1 MSVADPAAPERPR
14 PTVFLSYASE
24 DRSAAQALR
33 DALPLFGLEIW
44 YDESD
49 LVGGDAWDRK
59 IRRQIRECDF
69 FMPVIS
75 AHTEARHEGYFR
87 REWRLA
93 VERTLDMADDHIFL
107 VPVVIDETVES
118 SARVPEKFLAVQW
131 LRIPGGHPTP
141 ALEALCKRL
150 VSGES
155 PAVSAQRNAPERP
168 VARRPQEPRPQESRL
183 QEPRSQEPRGA
194 FPEFPREEPGQKIRY
209 GAQVV
214 GWSFQ
219 SAWIALQRLPKW
231 LRIVIYIWVGV
242 LVLTRACSSPG
253 QHSEH
258 ITAEQAK
265 KLAQVSDSTPL
276 NWSNKEDVANFVAQ
290 ITQAVP
296 GAAGNARPGR
306 NALLAIPFSAPSGD
320 PVAQKLAGSAFA
332 QVYGRIALARHG
344 HVGLTELP
352 SSLDSATVMGLGRA
366 QHSSYVIYGA
376 VDGAAATQVLRV
388 NLANVADGSIKWSES
403 YPVAGADPARIAA
416 DVVSNLP
423 STEDE

>member
-1 MSVADPAAPERPR
+1 MSAADSTASVHPR

-24 DRSAAQALR
+24 DRAAAQALR
-33 DALPLFGLEIW
+33 DALPHYGLEVW

-49 LVGGDAWDRK
+49 LTGGDAWDQK
-59 IRRQIRECDF
+59 IRRQIRECDY
-69 FMPVIS
+69 FMPVVS

-107 VPVVIDETVES
+107 VPVVIDETIES

-131 LRIPGGHPTP
+131 LRVPGGHPTST
-141 ALEALCKRL
+141 LEALCQRL
-150 VSGES
+150 VSGQPLALPPQKKS
-155 PAVSAQRNAPERP
+155 PERSA
-168 VARRPQEPRPQESRL
+168 ARR
-183 QEPRSQEPRGA
+183 SQDLRA
-194 FPEFPREEPGQKIRY
+194 FAEFPREEPGQRIRY
-209 GAQVV
+209 GAQVF

-231 LRIVIYIWVGV
+231 LRIVIYVWVAV
-242 LVLTRACSSPG
+242 LILSRACSSPDH
-253 QHSEH
+253 HSAR

-265 KLAQVSDSTPL
+265 KLAQVSDGTPV

-296 GAAGNARPGR
+296 GAAGDALASR

-344 HVGLTELP
+344 RVGLTELP
-352 SSLDSATVMGLGRA
+352 SSLDSATVAGLGRA
-366 QHSSYVIYGA
+366 HHSSYV
-376 VDGAAATQVLRV
+376 VDGAVEGASDAQALRV
-388 NLANVADGSIKWSES
+388 NVVSVADGSIKWSES
-403 YPVAGADPARIAA
+403 YPVAGADPTRIAA